1 MLSPSV
7 HLESGE
13 SQHYREIGHNKSLER
28 HIGLTRMA
36 RVCLAD
42 GLSGEN
48 ADGVDG
54 ELIVFVK
61 GSIGHS

>member
-1 MLSPSV
+1 MLSPLG

-13 SQHYREIGHNKSLER
+13 RKRYREIGYTKRVER

-36 RVCLAD
+36 RVCLGD

-48 ADGVDG
+48 ADSVDG